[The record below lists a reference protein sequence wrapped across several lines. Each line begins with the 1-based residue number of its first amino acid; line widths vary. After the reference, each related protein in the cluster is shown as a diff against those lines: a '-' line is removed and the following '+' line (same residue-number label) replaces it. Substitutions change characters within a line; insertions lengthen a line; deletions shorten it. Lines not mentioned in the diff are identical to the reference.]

1 MVKAVIV
8 IIIKGCRVIIMS
20 LMAGGGDKEDLKAS
34 GMASGHIVRYLR
46 SSIHDADRALIAN
59 PV

>member
-1 MVKAVIV
+1 
-8 IIIKGCRVIIMS
+8 MS
-20 LMAGGGDKEDLKAS
+20 CNHHVFDGRGGDKEDLKAS